1 MVDNTSVVV
10 GSGTGADMVPAAEME
25 AFARRFDFEFRAHEK
40 GDANRSARVER
51 PMDFIENNFFAGRKF
66 SDFSELNRRALE
78 FCDKTNA
85 SYKRHLGARPRELF
99 AVEVPHLKPLP
110 LYIPEVYQ
118 LHHRIV
124 DIEGYVTVARHR
136 YSAPWKLIGKRLEVR
151 ESQERIDLYHGPR
164 LLSSHPKTW
173 SNFPTRN
180 LLPEHRPPRG
190 EGVWTKRVPPE
201 EQELLALGEPVTRY
215 VEALK
220 KRGPGR
226 GTLALR
232 RLVGLLHDYPRQ
244 AFLQALRTAAD
255 YGLYDLER
263 LERLILRAIAGEYFL
278 LRSKDDDDE

>member
-25 AFARRFDFEFRAHEK
+25 AFGRRFDFEFRAHEK

-66 SDFSELNRRALE
+66 SDFSDLNRRALE

-99 AVEVPHLKPLP
+99 AVEAPYLKPLP
-110 LYIPEVYQ
+110 LFIPEVYQ

-124 DIEGYVTVARHR
+124 DIEGYVSVARHR

-164 LLSSHPKTW
+164 RLSSHPKVW
-173 SNFPTRN
+173 SNTPTRN

-201 EQELLALGEPVTRY
+201 EQELAAIGEPVTSY

-220 KRGPGR
+220 KRSPGR

-232 RLVGLLHDYPRQ
+232 RLVALLHDYPRQ
-244 AFLQALRTAAD
+244 AFLQAVRTAAD

-263 LERLILRAIAGEYFL
+263 VERLILRAIAGEYFL
-278 LRSKDDDDE
+278 LRPSDNDDD